1 MLKLLVEVVYS
12 VCGLWGSH
20 RTVECVRASVG
31 LDDVWFRRPF
41 CGSCGDNPEW
51 KGHHFRWLSWVGVQF
66 FVCGGV
72 GHMFL
77 NFTDISP
84 GSGGIEVEDLQY
96 VGRLVVSGWCL
107 KWNCFFMVWMRQV
120 ADFCMRWCVEAG
132 GVGTKLRPRA
142 RTSVSILDRW
152 WEERFLMALFLKF
165 V

>member
-77 NFTDISP
+77 NFTDIK
-84 GSGGIEVEDLQY
+84 GGLHEAYSTTYGLMTRSELEPRFLRVDLCSEVRLGL
-96 VGRLVVSGWCL
+96 VTCWGRLG
-107 KWNCFFMVWMRQV
+107 
-120 ADFCMRWCVEAG
+120 RWFWVCS
-132 GVGTKLRPRA
+132 RN
-142 RTSVSILDRW
+142 SVRLAESWFRRD
-152 WEERFLMALFLKF
+152 
-165 V
+165 